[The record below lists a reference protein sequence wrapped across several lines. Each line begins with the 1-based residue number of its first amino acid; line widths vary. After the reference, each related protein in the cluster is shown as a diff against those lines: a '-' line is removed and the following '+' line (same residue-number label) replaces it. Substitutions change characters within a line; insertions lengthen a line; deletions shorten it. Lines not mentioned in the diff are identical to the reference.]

1 MMYATSCSCETLV
14 VIKMNEVSSNRIKF
28 YEFLNGDIDKGQLE
42 NWVYETK
49 QLEKEFPEDHYLDL
63 ISFSFKQGDLK
74 AYVSSL
80 VDKFFNWQE
89 YEKWRTIKLLRE
101 ILNDEIETVLA
112 TRQLRQ
118 LYLEQ
123 EERIK
128 WPLISIRLGVGFESV
143 LDECPVE
150 SEYGNWNKDAL
161 KLQLAPIARYKK
173 EILET
178 AKKELSKITNTKLK
192 SIDMGQIVSNKHM
205 HQLFWEK
212 LRFPKFYG
220 ENWDALWDAIT
231 GLVEMP
237 KKLELYNWNKF
248 EKEFPDDAETLQTI
262 VSDFNNENNGKE
274 IEIKAGNSGY
284 NDSLA
289 IAKTIT

>member
-1 MMYATSCSCETLV
+1 M
-14 VIKMNEVSSNRIKF
+14 
-28 YEFLNGDIDKGQLE
+28 
-42 NWVYETK
+42 
-49 QLEKEFPEDHYLDL
+49 
-63 ISFSFKQGDLK
+63 
-74 AYVSSL
+74 
-80 VDKFFNWQE
+80 
-89 YEKWRTIKLLRE
+89 
-101 ILNDEIETVLA
+101 
-112 TRQLRQ
+112 
-118 LYLEQ
+118 
-123 EERIK
+123 
-128 WPLISIRLGVGFESV
+128 
-143 LDECPVE
+143 
-150 SEYGNWNKDAL
+150 
-161 KLQLAPIARYKK
+161 
-173 EILET
+173 ET
-178 AKKELSKITNTKLK
+178 AKKELSEITNTKLK

>member
-1 MMYATSCSCETLV
+1 
-14 VIKMNEVSSNRIKF
+14 MNEVSPNRVKF
-28 YEFLNGDIDKGQLE
+28 YEFLNGDIEKEALE
-42 NWVYETK
+42 KWVYETK
-49 QLEKEFPEDHYLDL
+49 ELEKEFPEDHYLDL
-63 ISFSFKQGDLK
+63 ISFSFKKGDLK

-80 VDKFFNWQE
+80 VDKVFDWQE

-161 KLQLAPIARYKK
+161 KMQLEPIGRYKK

-178 AKKELSKITNTKLK
+178 AKKELSEITNTKLK
-192 SIDMGQIVSNKHM
+192 SIDMGQIVSNKYM

-212 LRFPKFYG
+212 LRFPDFYG

-237 KKLELYNWNKF
+237 KKLVLYNWEIF
-248 EKEFPDDAETLQTI
+248 EKKLPEDAKTLRTI
-262 VSDFNNENNGKE
+262 VSDYNNENNRKE
-274 IEIKAGNSGY
+274 IVIKANNRVDGPTNRS
-284 NDSLA
+284 
-289 IAKTIT
+289 